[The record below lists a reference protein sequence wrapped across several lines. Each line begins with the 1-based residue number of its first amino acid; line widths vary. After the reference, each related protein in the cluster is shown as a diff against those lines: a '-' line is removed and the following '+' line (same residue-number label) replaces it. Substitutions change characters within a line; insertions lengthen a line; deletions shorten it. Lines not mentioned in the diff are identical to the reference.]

1 VLVRPVLH
9 AALLVAAAAP
19 GAVPSSAVLVENGY
33 VSAALARRVDRLLA
47 PVPRPTDE
55 AARRRYL
62 SRLGHLWP
70 LAAALRLWEAD
81 EDPEP
86 WIGTITALAATAA
99 DAGDEL
105 FDARSPLDGDELQRL
120 FGLAPGPELGRLI
133 EGLRN
138 ARIEGRIE
146 TRTQAIDWARRWIAT
161 SERRRPAD

>member
-1 VLVRPVLH
+1 
-9 AALLVAAAAP
+9 
-19 GAVPSSAVLVENGY
+19 VLVENGY